1 MTAPLEFQWDGEA
14 MVPRHP
20 RLADKAFVVGE
31 RYMLVEHNERSSATH
46 RHYFAAVKDVWD
58 NLDDDAHERFKT
70 SDDLRKHA
78 LIRCGF
84 ADSRSITCASRAE
97 ALRVAAFIKSRGEYT
112 ITTVEGSTV
121 TEWTAKSQSSRAMG
135 KEQFQQS
142 KQAVLEWL
150 SQLIGVSPET
160 LERNAA

>member
-31 RYMLVEHNERSSATH
+31 RYMLAEHNERSSASH
-46 RHYFAAVKDVWD
+46 RHYFAAIKDVWD
-58 NLDDDAHERFKT
+58 NLDDDAYERFPT
-70 SDDLRKHA
+70 PEHLRKHA

-84 ADSRSITCASRAE
+84 ADSRSITCASKAE
-97 ALRVAAFIKSRGEYT
+97 AMRVAAFVRPQDEYA
-112 ITTVEGSTV
+112 ITTIEGATV
-121 TEWTAKSQSSRAMG
+121 TVWTAKSQSSRAMG